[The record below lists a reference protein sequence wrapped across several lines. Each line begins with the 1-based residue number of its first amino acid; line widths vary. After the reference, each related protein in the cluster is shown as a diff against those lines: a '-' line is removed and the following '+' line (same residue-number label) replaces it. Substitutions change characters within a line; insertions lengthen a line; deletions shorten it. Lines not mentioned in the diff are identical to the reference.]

1 MMIRSHFGLSR
12 DPFAAEAAELLP
24 HQSEILDILQVHCR
38 QGGLCLVAGEPGS
51 GKSAVRSA
59 LQRSDPKRLAAPCV
73 GRTMHAY
80 LGVLKIL
87 CQALEVGFEG
97 GDFKCEQRLKEEAY
111 RLNRLGKS
119 LALIIDDAHL
129 MRLDA
134 LRRLRL
140 LLEEF
145 PSNQALILFAQPVP
159 RSLRRHSSEAKTM
172 LERLRLSGNADLRS
186 RLTYSA
192 IVERLAPEDIAK
204 FVSDQ
209 LQRCGL
215 GSNVLSEDA
224 LALIAR
230 SSQGYLRAAKHLC
243 VASLIEAVRSQTRT
257 VGLAQVNAALMQPH
271 WREREPVGA

>member
-1 MMIRSHFGLSR
+1 MMIRSHFGLSK
-12 DPFAAEAAELLP
+12 DPFAADAAELLP
-24 HQSEILDILQVHCR
+24 HQSEILDVLQVHCR

-59 LQRSDPKRLAAPCV
+59 LQASDPKRLAAPCV

-87 CQALEVGFEG
+87 CQALEVDFEG
-97 GDFKCEQRLKEEAY
+97 GDLKCEQRLKEEAY

-119 LALIIDDAHL
+119 LALIVDDAHL
-129 MRLDA
+129 MKLEA

-140 LLEEF
+140 LLAEF
-145 PSNQALILFAQPVP
+145 PSNQALVLFAQP
-159 RSLRRHSSEAKTM
+159 EM
-172 LERLRLSGNADLRS
+172 LDRLRLSGNADLRS

-192 IVERLAPEDIAK
+192 LLERLAPEDIAA
-204 FVSDQ
+204 FVSGQ

-215 GSNVLSEDA
+215 GSNVVSEDA

-230 SSQGYLRAAKHLC
+230 SSQGYLRAAKHLT

-257 VGLAQVNAALMQPH
+257 VGLKEVNAALMQPH
-271 WREREPVGA
+271 WRERSPVGA